1 MGTPVFPGS
10 VKTFT
15 TKQDGIDTVV
25 AAHVNTLQDEVVAL
39 QSQVGVSSELP
50 SLNLPST
57 SGTGAAVANRVSP
70 QISGLKQW
78 ADHLNT
84 YKAPLLSPTF
94 TGTVTLPATTSIG
107 PFDAGMMISSEEL
120 SYLNGV
126 SSNIQSQLNGKVSS
140 YGANAYIDLSAT
152 IGGSLTLGGQ
162 INHTGNFD
170 ICANG
175 GSVRA
180 YSNGSLTT
188 IACAQGVYGNQA
200 VTRSQLDYTWA
211 SALNSFLSPN
221 EQFYGSLRTLDG
233 TFYQMHTNASDKKS
247 VINIEHANAVYAT
260 IDAVNSVM
268 YGHVTTYPH
277 TSSRDLKN
285 DISALSLNEASE
297 LFAAIDPVSFT
308 FKSVEEDP
316 RVGINS
322 GQYHLGFIAEDVR
335 DAGVPV
341 HEVVPV
347 PQIDS
352 PTDERVLALSLPDLV
367 AVLWAK
373 VKEQDQRIS
382 DLEGAQ

>member
-107 PFDAGMMISSEEL
+107 PFDAGMMISSQEL
-120 SYLNGV
+120 SYLDGLTY
-126 SSNIQSQLNGKVSS
+126 NIQQQLNEKVSTIGD
-140 YGANAYIDLSAT
+140 YTMVGNLTLAQNLT
-152 IGGSLTLGGQ
+152 IGGSL
-162 INHTGNFD
+162 IKSGN
-170 ICANG
+170 IQLYANG
-175 GSVRA
+175 GQVEAWS
-180 YSNGSLTT
+180 SGSLTT

-233 TFYQMHTNASDKKS
+233 TFYQMHTDASDKKS
-247 VINIEHANAVYAT
+247 VINIEHLTAVLSDYLT
-260 IDAVNSVM
+260 IAGSNNLWNWHNSFV
-268 YGHVTTYPH
+268 H
-277 TSSRDLKN
+277 SSRELKN
-285 DISALSLNEASE
+285 DITDFPVTTGASLFDVIN
-297 LFAAIDPVSFT
+297 PVT
-308 FKSVEEDP
+308 FKYKSHEEDD
-316 RVGINS
+316 RVPAWVASDETRI
-322 GQYHLGFIAEDVR
+322 GFIAEDLR
-335 DAGVPV
+335 DAGVPIINL
-341 HEVVPV
+341 PNGAG
-347 PQIDS
+347 QSTLGI
-352 PTDERVLALSLPDLV
+352 ALPDLI
-367 AVLWAK
+367 AVLWSK
-373 VKEQDQRIS
+373 VKEQEQRIF
-382 DLEGAQ
+382 DLEMAAT